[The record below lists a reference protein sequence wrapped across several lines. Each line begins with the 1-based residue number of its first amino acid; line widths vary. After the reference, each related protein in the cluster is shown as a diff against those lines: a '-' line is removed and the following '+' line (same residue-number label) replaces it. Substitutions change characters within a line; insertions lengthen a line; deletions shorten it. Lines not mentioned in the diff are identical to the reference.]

1 LFSLLLFNP
10 DLGTFFNRLLQ
21 HCSCL
26 LLPVDGVRHLIDH
39 LSLDPL
45 HLGDAPGFDLHALL
59 LLDEPLDVV
68 ELAVLDARPPH
79 PLQLL
84 PDLRLLLANHS
95 RLRLVVLDEEAQQV
109 LLLRVRLQRLDLA
122 RVIHVLLHVR
132 LLRSDRLNV
141 MFMFMFEFIDVL
153 PVLAEYE
160 LVPPPGVHLEPV
172 LFLDGELHLG
182 VLLRLPLGLR
192 DARHDPPL
200 FYVQQLD
207 AVRHVLLVTLDL
219 LAGLLGLQQREII

>member
-1 LFSLLLFNP
+1 M
-10 DLGTFFNRLLQ
+10 
-21 HCSCL
+21 
-26 LLPVDGVRHLIDH
+26 RHLVDH
-39 LSLDPL
+39 LSFDPL

-59 LLDEPLDVV
+59 LLYEPLDVV
-68 ELAVLDARPPH
+68 QLAVLHARPPH

-95 RLRLVVLDEEAQQV
+95 RLRLVVLDEKVQQV
-109 LLLRVRLQRLDLA
+109 LLLRLRLYRLDLA

-141 MFMFMFEFIDVL
+141 MFMFMFDFIDVL
-153 PVLAEYE
+153 PVLAEHE
-160 LVPPPGVHLEPV
+160 LVPPPGVHFEPV

-207 AVRHVLLVTLDL
+207 AVRHV
-219 LAGLLGLQQREII
+219 